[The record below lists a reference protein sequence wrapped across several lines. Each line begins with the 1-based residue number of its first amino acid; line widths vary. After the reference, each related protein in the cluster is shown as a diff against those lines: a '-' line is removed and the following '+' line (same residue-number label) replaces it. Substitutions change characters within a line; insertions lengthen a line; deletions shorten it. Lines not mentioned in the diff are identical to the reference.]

1 MALKFERERV
11 KLGSALSEINMI
23 PLIDIMLVLL
33 IIFMITAPMMHSGI
47 EVNLPRA
54 ETRTFP
60 AEERMIITITKDR
73 KIYIENKPVNLQNLE
88 DRLKEYFYGKEKK
101 VAFIKGD
108 KTIPYGFVISVIDR
122 AKKAGAEN
130 VGLIVEY
137 EEKRW

>member
-1 MALKFERERV
+1 MALKFERERIN
-11 KLGSALSEINMI
+11 LESALSEINMI

-54 ETRTFP
+54 ETRTSP

-73 KIYIENKPVNLQNLE
+73 KIYIENNPVSLQSLE

-108 KTIPYGFVISVIDR
+108 RNVPYGFVISVIDR

-130 VGLIVEY
+130 LALIVEY
-137 EEKRW
+137 EEKK

>member
-11 KLGSALSEINMI
+11 KLESALSEINMI

-33 IIFMITAPMMHSGI
+33 IIFMITAPIMHSGI

-54 ETRTFP
+54 ETRASP

-73 KIYIENKPVNLQNLE
+73 RIYIENNPVTLQNVE
-88 DRLKEYFYGKEKK
+88 DRLREYFYGKERK

-108 KTIPYGFVISVIDR
+108 RDVPYGFVISVIDR
-122 AKKAGAEN
+122 VKKAGAEN

-137 EEKRW
+137 KEKR

>member
-1 MALKFERERV
+1 MSLKFERDRV
-11 KLGSALSEINMI
+11 RLSSALSEINMI

-33 IIFMITAPMMHSGI
+33 IIFMITAPMMQSGI

-54 ETRTFP
+54 ETRTSP

-73 KIYIENKPVNLQNLE
+73 KIYIGNNPLSLQNLE
-88 DRLKEYFYGKEKK
+88 DRLREYFYGKEKK

-108 KTIPYGFVISVIDR
+108 RDVPYGFVISVIDR

-137 EEKRW
+137 EEKR

>member
-1 MALKFERERV
+1 MALKFERDRV
-11 KLGSALSEINMI
+11 RLSSALSEINMI

-33 IIFMITAPMMHSGI
+33 IIFMITAPMMQSGI

-54 ETRTFP
+54 ETRTSP

-73 KIYIENKPVNLQNLE
+73 KIYIGNNPLSLQNLE
-88 DRLKEYFYGKEKK
+88 DRLREYFYGKEKK

-108 KTIPYGFVISVIDR
+108 RDVPYGFVISVIDR

-137 EEKRW
+137 EEKR

>member
-1 MALKFERERV
+1 MALKFERERL
-11 KLGSALSEINMI
+11 KLESALSEINMI

-54 ETRTFP
+54 ETRTSP

-73 KIYIENKPVNLQNLE
+73 RIYIENTPVNLQNVE
-88 DRLKEYFYGKEKK
+88 DRLREYFYGKERK

-108 KTIPYGFVISVIDR
+108 KSVPYGFVISVIDR
-122 AKKAGAEN
+122 VKKAGAES

-137 EEKRW
+137 EEKR

>member
-11 KLGSALSEINMI
+11 KLESALSEINMI

-47 EVNLPRA
+47 EVNLPKA
-54 ETRTFP
+54 ETRTSP

-73 KIYIENKPVNLQNLE
+73 RIYIENTPVNLQNVE
-88 DRLKEYFYGKEKK
+88 DRLREYFYGKERK

-108 KTIPYGFVISVIDR
+108 KSVPYGFVISVIDR
-122 AKKAGAEN
+122 IKKAGAEN

-137 EEKRW
+137 EEKR

>member
-11 KLGSALSEINMI
+11 KLESALSEINMI

-54 ETRTFP
+54 ETRTSP

-73 KIYIENKPVNLQNLE
+73 KIYIENNPVTLE
-88 DRLKEYFYGKEKK
+88 NVEDILREYFYGKERK

-108 KTIPYGFVISVIDR
+108 KNVPYGFVILVIDR

-137 EEKRW
+137 EERK

>member
-11 KLGSALSEINMI
+11 KLESALSEINMI

-33 IIFMITAPMMHSGI
+33 IIFMITAPMMHTGI
-47 EVNLPRA
+47 EVALPRA
-54 ETRTFP
+54 ETRTSP

-73 KIYIENKPVNLQNLE
+73 KIFLENKPVSLQALE
-88 DRLKEYFYGKEKK
+88 DRLKEYFYGKQKK

-108 KTIPYGFVISVIDR
+108 KTVPYGFVISVIDR

-130 VGLIVEY
+130 VGLIVEFV
-137 EEKRW
+137 ERK

>member
-11 KLGSALSEINMI
+11 KLESALSEINMI

-54 ETRTFP
+54 ETRTSP

-73 KIYIENKPVNLQNLE
+73 KIYIENNPVTLE
-88 DRLKEYFYGKEKK
+88 NVEDMLREYFYGKERK

-108 KTIPYGFVISVIDR
+108 KNVPYGFVILVIDR

-137 EEKRW
+137 EERK

>member
-11 KLGSALSEINMI
+11 KLESALSEINMI

-54 ETRTFP
+54 ETRASP

-73 KIYIENKPVNLQNLE
+73 RIYIENNPVTLQNVE
-88 DRLKEYFYGKEKK
+88 DRLREYFYGKERK

-108 KTIPYGFVISVIDR
+108 RDVPYGFVISVIDR
-122 AKKAGAEN
+122 VKKAGAEN

-137 EEKRW
+137 KEKR

>member
-11 KLGSALSEINMI
+11 RLESALSEINMI

-33 IIFMITAPMMHSGI
+33 IIFMITAPMIHSGI

-54 ETRTFP
+54 ETRTSP

-73 KIYIENKPVNLQNLE
+73 KIYIENNPVTLQNVE
-88 DRLKEYFYGKEKK
+88 DRLREYFYGKERK

-108 KTIPYGFVISVIDR
+108 KNVPYGFVISVIDR
-122 AKKAGAEN
+122 VKKAGAEN

-137 EEKRW
+137 EERK